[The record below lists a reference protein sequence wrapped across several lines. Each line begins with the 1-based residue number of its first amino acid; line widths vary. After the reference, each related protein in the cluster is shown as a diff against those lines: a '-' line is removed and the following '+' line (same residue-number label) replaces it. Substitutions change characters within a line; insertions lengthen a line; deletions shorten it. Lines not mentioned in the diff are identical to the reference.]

1 MAKKK
6 SFKTYLLTGTI
17 ILLPLIITVY
27 VLFFL
32 FSMIDNLL
40 IDLFKTFGYQM
51 IPGLGFALT
60 VITVFF
66 TGLIAQNVLG
76 RKIIHYGEKFV
87 LNIPLVKEIYNA
99 IKQVIDAFSVQSKDA
114 FQRVVLVEYPR
125 KGLYALG
132 FVTGVGAGEVQDKTE
147 ETVVNVFL
155 PTTPN
160 PTSGFFLMI
169 PKEDLVPLDMT
180 VEEGIKMIISAGV
193 VNPQYP
199 PVPRPKDDEEE

>member
-17 ILLPLIITVY
+17 ILLPLIITIY

>member
-17 ILLPLIITVY
+17 ILLPLLITIY

-199 PVPRPKDDEEE
+199 PVPRLKDDKED

>member
-17 ILLPLIITVY
+17 ILLPLLITIY

-40 IDLFKTFGYQM
+40 LDLFKTFGYQM

-199 PVPRPKDDEEE
+199 PVPRLKDDKED